1 MADVFMTVLNMSI
14 SACVLIC
21 LILLLRAASG
31 KAPKRMRCCLWILVA
46 FRLICPFVFE
56 SDMSII
62 PKSWHV
68 SLAEKNKEMETL
80 FDEPAYSEPGMVLE
94 TEINS
99 EEEMISV
106 QDNIPAMQSV
116 SEHVKAQEEDA
127 ESSETESGIVTS
139 VKTVSDPVS
148 GSEPASAH
156 SLSKILTIVW
166 LIGLCGMLGYY
177 IVSSISLKKK
187 LKTAVPIRVFEEQH
201 DIGSKNNIYV
211 SDEVKTPFILGI
223 IRPKIYLPSSLD
235 IRTMENVLAHEKKH
249 LHRRDNIWK
258 LLGFMVLSVHWFNP
272 FVWLSY
278 FLFIG
283 DVEAACDEA
292 VISNKTSGEIREY
305 ATALLEC
312 SIHKENPVFCSLAF
326 GEVSVKRRIKD
337 ISEYKK
343 PRLKIGIA
351 LIVIAAMI
359 TACTMSEPTESVDN
373 AGQDPSQTVLVAN
386 DEQTGEPQIVVGTK
400 GNNDQAGAPQIV
412 VGTKGYDEQT
422 GEPQI
427 VVGTKGNDVHTE
439 GPQIVVGTKPA
450 DESEKVPE
458 DSIYKAILYGD
469 AEFYCYDS
477 GTLQT
482 VTINDVP
489 ALFNSDPYSRIYEY
503 AVVDLDRDGND
514 EVVLNIIATAGDAGG
529 KLILH
534 QIDNK
539 VYGYK
544 TDYKRLQSLKKDGTY
559 EFQGWSLT
567 WDGFAQI
574 AGFDEYKFTEDVFT
588 YESGSYE
595 GADTYVVDH
604 VTSTEGAFAD
614 AKSAQFMKI
623 NAVWNEY

>member
-68 SLAEKNKEMETL
+68 SLTEKNNETVY
-80 FDEPAYSEPGMVLE
+80 DEPAYYEPGVALE
-94 TEINS
+94 NEIDS
-99 EEEMISV
+99 EDEVISV
-106 QDNIPAMQSV
+106 PDVIPAMQSV
-116 SEHVKAQEEDA
+116 SENVKAQEEDA
-127 ESSETESGIVTS
+127 ESSDTEPGIADA
-139 VKTVSDPVS
+139 VKPASDHVS
-148 GSEPASAH
+148 GSESASAQ
-156 SLSKILTIVW
+156 SLSMILTIVW

-201 DIGSKNNIYV
+201 DIGSKNIIYV

-223 IRPKIYLPSSLD
+223 IRSKIYLPSSLD

-249 LHRRDNIWK
+249 LHRKDNIWK

-272 FVWLSY
+272 LVWLSY

-292 VISNKTSGEIREY
+292 VISNKTSEEIREY

-386 DEQTGEPQIVVGTK
+386 DEQTGEPQMVVGTK
-400 GNNDQAGAPQIV
+400 GNDDQAGAPQIV

-422 GEPQI
+422 G
-427 VVGTKGNDVHTE
+427 D
-439 GPQIVVGTKPA
+439 PQIVVGTKPA

-469 AEFYCYDS
+469 TEFYCYDS

-534 QIDNK
+534 QIDDK

-614 AKSAQFMKI
+614 AKSAQFMKT
-623 NAVWNEY
+623 NTVWNKY

>member
-68 SLAEKNKEMETL
+68 SLTEKNNETVY
-80 FDEPAYSEPGMVLE
+80 DEPTYYEPGVALE
-94 TEINS
+94 NEIDS
-99 EEEMISV
+99 EDEVISV
-106 QDNIPAMQSV
+106 PDVIPAMQSV
-116 SEHVKAQEEDA
+116 SENVKAQEEDA
-127 ESSETESGIVTS
+127 ESSDTEPGIADA
-139 VKTVSDPVS
+139 VKPASDHVS

-156 SLSKILTIVW
+156 RLSMILTIVW

-201 DIGSKNNIYV
+201 DIGSKNIIYV
-211 SDEVKTPFILGI
+211 SDEVKTPFIIGI
-223 IRPKIYLPSSLD
+223 IRPKIYLPSTLD
-235 IRTMENVLAHEKKH
+235 VRTMENVLAHEKKH

-272 FVWLSY
+272 LVWLSY

-292 VISNKTSGEIREY
+292 VISNKTSEEIREY

-386 DEQTGEPQIVVGTK
+386 DEQTGEPQMVVGTK
-400 GNNDQAGAPQIV
+400 GNDDQAGAPQMV

-422 GEPQI
+422 GE
-427 VVGTKGNDVHTE
+427 
-439 GPQIVVGTKPA
+439 PQIVVGTKPA

-534 QIDNK
+534 QIDDK

-614 AKSAQFMKI
+614 AKSAQFMKT
-623 NAVWNEY
+623 NTVWNKY

>member
-68 SLAEKNKEMETL
+68 SLTEKNNETVY
-80 FDEPAYSEPGMVLE
+80 DEPTYYEPGVALE
-94 TEINS
+94 NEIDS
-99 EEEMISV
+99 EDEVISV
-106 QDNIPAMQSV
+106 PDVIPAMQSV
-116 SEHVKAQEEDA
+116 SENVKAQEEDA
-127 ESSETESGIVTS
+127 ESSDTEPGIADA
-139 VKTVSDPVS
+139 VKPASDHVS

-156 SLSKILTIVW
+156 RLSMILTIVW

-201 DIGSKNNIYV
+201 DIGSKNIIYV
-211 SDEVKTPFILGI
+211 SDEVKTPFIIGI
-223 IRPKIYLPSSLD
+223 IRPKIYLPSTLD
-235 IRTMENVLAHEKKH
+235 VRTMENVLAHEKKH

-272 FVWLSY
+272 LVWLSY

-292 VISNKTSGEIREY
+292 VISNKTSEEIREY

-386 DEQTGEPQIVVGTK
+386 DEQTGEPQMVVGTK

-422 GEPQI
+422 GE
-427 VVGTKGNDVHTE
+427 
-439 GPQIVVGTKPA
+439 PQIVVGTKPA

-534 QIDNK
+534 QIDDK

-614 AKSAQFMKI
+614 AKSAQFMKT
-623 NAVWNEY
+623 NTVWNKY

>member
-68 SLAEKNKEMETL
+68 SLTEKNNETVY
-80 FDEPAYSEPGMVLE
+80 DEPAYYEPGVALE
-94 TEINS
+94 NEIDS
-99 EEEMISV
+99 EDEVISV
-106 QDNIPAMQSV
+106 PDVIPAMQSV
-116 SEHVKAQEEDA
+116 SENVKAQEEDA
-127 ESSETESGIVTS
+127 ESSDTEPGIADA
-139 VKTVSDPVS
+139 VKPASDHVS

-156 SLSKILTIVW
+156 RLSMILTIVW

-272 FVWLSY
+272 LVWLSY

-292 VISNKTSGEIREY
+292 VISNKTSEEIREY

-386 DEQTGEPQIVVGTK
+386 DEQTGEPQMVVGTK
-400 GNNDQAGAPQIV
+400 GNDDQAGAPQMV

-422 GEPQI
+422 GE
-427 VVGTKGNDVHTE
+427 
-439 GPQIVVGTKPA
+439 PQIVVGTKPA

-534 QIDNK
+534 QIDDK

-614 AKSAQFMKI
+614 AKSAQFMKT
-623 NAVWNEY
+623 NTVWNKY

>member
-68 SLAEKNKEMETL
+68 SLTEKNNETVY
-80 FDEPAYSEPGMVLE
+80 DEPAYYEPGVALE
-94 TEINS
+94 NEIDS
-99 EEEMISV
+99 EDEVISV
-106 QDNIPAMQSV
+106 PDVIPAMQSV
-116 SEHVKAQEEDA
+116 SENVKAQEEDA
-127 ESSETESGIVTS
+127 ESSDTEPGIADA
-139 VKTVSDPVS
+139 VKPASDHVS

-156 SLSKILTIVW
+156 RLSMILTIVW

-187 LKTAVPIRVFEEQH
+187 LKTAVPICVFEEQH
-201 DIGSKNNIYV
+201 DIGSKNIIYV

-249 LHRRDNIWK
+249 LHRKDNIWK

-272 FVWLSY
+272 LVWLSY

-292 VISNKTSGEIREY
+292 VISNKTSEEIREY

-386 DEQTGEPQIVVGTK
+386 DEQTGEPQMVVGTK
-400 GNNDQAGAPQIV
+400 GNDDQAGAPQIV

-422 GEPQI
+422 G
-427 VVGTKGNDVHTE
+427 D
-439 GPQIVVGTKPA
+439 PQIVVGTKPA

-534 QIDNK
+534 QIDDK

-574 AGFDEYKFTEDVFT
+574 DGFDEYKFTEDVFT

-614 AKSAQFMKI
+614 AKSAQFMKT
-623 NAVWNEY
+623 NTVWNKY